1 MSSNYKTAAPRTGRE
16 PIRILLVEDQTML
29 RGALAALLELES
41 DLKVV
46 AEAANGRDAQ
56 RLERELQP
64 DIVVTDI
71 EMPHMTGLEFAAALK
86 QAGSKARVIILT
98 TFARPG
104 YLRRA
109 LDAGA
114 RGYLLKDRPASEL
127 AEAVRRVHA
136 GLRAVDPALAAEAWS
151 ADEDPL
157 SDRERQILQRAG
169 DGRSSA
175 EIAAE
180 LRLSEGTVRNY
191 LSDAIAKLGA
201 ANRVDAARIART
213 RGWL

>member
-1 MSSNYKTAAPRTGRE
+1 MSTLAKAANA
-16 PIRILLVEDQTML
+16 IRVLLVEDQTML
-29 RGALAALLELES
+29 RGALAALLDLEA
-41 DLKVV
+41 DVTVV
-46 AEAANGRDAQ
+46 AQAVNGREA
-56 RLERELQP
+56 LKLALKHNP
-64 DIVVTDI
+64 DVVVTDI
-71 EMPHMTGLEFAAALK
+71 EMPERTGLELAVDLK
-86 QAGSKARVIILT
+86 LSESKARVIILT

-109 LDAGA
+109 LDSGA

-127 AEAVRRVHA
+127 AEAIRRVHA
-136 GLRAVDPALAAEAWS
+136 GLRAIDPALAAEAWT

-157 SDRERQILQRAG
+157 SERERQILQRAG

-175 EIAAE
+175 EIATE

-191 LSDAIAKLGA
+191 LSEAISKLGA
-201 ANRVDAARIART
+201 ANRVDAARIARS